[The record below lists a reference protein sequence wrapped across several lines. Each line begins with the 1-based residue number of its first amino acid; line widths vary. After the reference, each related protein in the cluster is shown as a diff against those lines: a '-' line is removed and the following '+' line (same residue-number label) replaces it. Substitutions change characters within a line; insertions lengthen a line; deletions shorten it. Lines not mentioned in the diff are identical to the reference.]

1 VSDALNRIGRAQR
14 RELVGMPVGQVVGM
28 MNQVQPVRDVM
39 RQLVEE
45 YVEAVERLDT
55 LNAQD

>member
-1 VSDALNRIGRAQR
+1 
-14 RELVGMPVGQVVGM
+14 MPVGQVVGL
-28 MNQVQPVRDVM
+28 MNEVQPVRDVM

-55 LNAQD
+55 LNADD